1 MGCNLFMKYSFS
13 EKFNVIS
20 EIIAGKGLNAVCRER
35 RLDRHLVRWWLTRY
49 KAYGENGLRNS
60 SQGYDF
66 SPSEK
71 EAIILEHIKDGVT
84 LPELCLRYDVSRSSI
99 QSWLRKVRSGYSLY
113 DVKRRG
119 RPAKEPM
126 SRTKKKDTQTEI
138 EKLQAENLCLKAELA
153 LLKKVETL
161 VEEQKA
167 RARVNGQKPS
177 TN

>member
-1 MGCNLFMKYSFS
+1 MKYSFA

-49 KAYGENGLRNS
+49 KAYGEKGLHNPS
-60 SQGYDF
+60 KGYDF
-66 SPSEK
+66 SPTEK

-84 LPELCLRYDVSRSSI
+84 LRELCLRYDVSRSSI
-99 QSWLRKVRSGYSLY
+99 QSWLRKVRSGDSLY

-119 RPAKEPM
+119 RPAKEEPM

-138 EKLQAENLCLKAELA
+138 EKLQAENLRLKAELA

-167 RARVNGQKPS
+167 RARLNGQKPS